1 MDIREFLKIDS
12 SRLNADILVDKIEED
27 LEVFE
32 TVWEIMLEDTYPL
45 SMRASRVIWLFA
57 IKHPYYVEPRLS
69 EIIRI
74 LPEIKTESVWRNMLN
89 VISMFPIPKELSG
102 TVFDLCYG
110 LVEAQDSAIAVRAN
124 AMTILYNISN
134 IEPELK
140 FELITLFESQ
150 MDAESAAIFARSK
163 ILLQKLYKDIS

>member
-1 MDIREFLKIDS
+1 MDIREFLEIDS

-27 LEVFE
+27 TDVFE
-32 TVWEIMLEDTYPL
+32 IVWEIMLEDTYPL

-69 EIIRI
+69 EIISI
-74 LPEIKTESVWRNMLN
+74 LPEIKTGSVWRNMLN
-89 VISMFPIPKELSG
+89 MISLFPIPEEHTG
-102 TVFDLCYG
+102 TLFDLCYG
-110 LVEAQDSAIAVRAN
+110 LVESLGTAIAVKAN

-134 IEPELK
+134 IEADLK

-150 MDAESAAIFARSK
+150 RETESAAIFARSK
-163 ILLQKLYKDIS
+163 ILLQKLYKEIS

>member
-12 SRLNADILVDKIEED
+12 SRLNANILVDKIEED
-27 LEVFE
+27 PDVFK
-32 TVWEIMLEDTYPL
+32 TLWEIMLEDTYPL

-57 IKHPYYVEPRLS
+57 IKHPYFVEPRLS
-69 EIIRI
+69 EIINI
-74 LPEIKTESVWRNMLN
+74 LPGIKTESVWRNMLN
-89 VISMFPIPKELSG
+89 VISLFPIPEELTG
-102 TVFDLCYG
+102 PVFDLCYG
-110 LVEAQDSAIAVRAN
+110 IVESQGNAIAVKAN

-140 FELITLFESQ
+140 MELITLFESQ
-150 MDAESAAIFARSK
+150 RDSESAAIFARSK

>member
-1 MDIREFLKIDS
+1 MDIREFLRIDS

-27 LEVFE
+27 TDVLEI
-32 TVWEIMLEDTYPL
+32 VWEIMLEDTYPL

-57 IKHPYYVEPRLS
+57 IKHPYYIEPRLS
-69 EIIRI
+69 EIINI

-89 VISMFPIPKELSG
+89 MISLFSIQKKHAG
-102 TVFDLCYG
+102 TLFDLCYK
-110 LVEAQDSAIAVRAN
+110 LVESQGTAIAVKAN

-134 IEPELK
+134 TEPELK
-140 FELITLFESQ
+140 IELITLFESQ

-163 ILLQKLYKDIS
+163 ILLQKLYKEIS

>member
-32 TVWEIMLEDTYPL
+32 TMWEIMLEDTYPL

-69 EIIRI
+69 ELIII

-89 VISMFPIPKELSG
+89 VISLYSIPEEHTG

-110 LVEAQDSAIAVRAN
+110 IVESQVSPIAVRAN

-140 FELITLFESQ
+140 MELITLFESQ
-150 MDAESAAIFARSK
+150 KDTESGAIFARSK
-163 ILLQKLYKDIS
+163 NLLYKLYKDIS